1 MSYPKIELHV
11 HLEGTLR
18 PETLLAIAEC
28 NGVSLPA
35 TTPPGWQT
43 SSVSRTWRTSS
54 TCG

>member
-18 PETLLAIAEC
+18 PDTLLAIAEC
-28 NGVSLPA
+28 NDVELPA
-35 TTPPGWQT
+35 TTPEGLADHSTTRT
-43 SSVSRTWRTSS
+43 SPTSS